1 MQICIIYLKIAEF
14 YCIIHPKIAEFF
26 CIICQFILHN
36 SGMTENEQHRD
47 SWENA
52 PLDSCFLNRQNNPDN
67 SRRITSSRKTLEEV
81 LPQGSSLS
89 RHCFSVFIKDLP
101 SQIKI
106 SKALLADDIV
116 IWTSDE
122 YPILARGK
130 LKKALATYCILWKIK
145 MNKYKS
151 V

>member
-1 MQICIIYLKIAEF
+1 MLHW
-14 YCIIHPKIAEFF
+14 IHA
-26 CIICQFILHN
+26 
-36 SGMTENEQHRD
+36 
-47 SWENA
+47 
-52 PLDSCFLNRQNNPDN
+52 FLTDRTIQTTVDGF
-67 SRRITSSRKTLEEV
+67 TSSRKTLEEV